1 VNEGLL
7 PFRSDDEEASAVR
20 LEEERR
26 LMYVGITRARAT
38 LAVST
43 LRRRKRGREMVAAL
57 PSRFVAEMKL
67 QEARTGEDPRA
78 KLMALRAAAAA
89 RAREAAATAAGN
101 GS

>member
-1 VNEGLL
+1 
-7 PFRSDDEEASAVR
+7 
-20 LEEERR
+20 
-26 LMYVGITRARAT
+26 
-38 LAVST
+38 
-43 LRRRKRGREMVAAL
+43 VAAL

-89 RAREAAATAAGN
+89 RAREAAAAAAGD